1 MRKLLAVAAALALGM
16 DAYAHISTFCTLYQ
30 PPDVDDPLVPDFNYG
45 SYWTVDL
52 MVQVYNNDDWGCT
65 WGEATLSDGTF
76 FEHPLGDDTP
86 PLAAWV
92 NLNPAL
98 EYDSFYAAT
107 EPDLGNQPPHK
118 DPHFVDPVINKPQ
131 YREALWFDTPPNG
144 GVGDFL
150 IARYTTKIAPE
161 QLPAT
166 LHLWGAHTTLNFGG
180 TLHMY
185 NLWVVVPEPT
195 SLALLGLGLMLVR
208 RR

>member
-1 MRKLLAVAAALALGM
+1 MNKLLAVAAALALG
-16 DAYAHISTFCTLYQ
+16 AGTCAHDLDTFYTLCQ
-30 PPDVDDPLVPDFNYG
+30 PPDVDDPLVPDFNDG

-52 MVQVYNNDDWGCT
+52 MVHVYNDNDWTSTYGK
-65 WGEATLSDGTF
+65 ATLDKGVF

-98 EYDSFYAAT
+98 EYDSFYAST
-107 EPDLGNQPPHK
+107 EADLGNQPPYK

-144 GVGDFL
+144 GLGDSL
-150 IARYTTKIAPE
+150 VARYSVKIAAD

-166 LHLWGAHTTLNFGG
+166 LHLEGRH
-180 TLHMY
+180 LHPY
-185 NLWVVVPEPT
+185 EFTIVIPEPDA
-195 SLALLGLGLMLVR
+195 LALLGLGLGLALIR
-208 RR
+208 RRWRCWP